1 MSQSRQAQRHRAEV
15 AGMRRAIALLAA
27 GMAVLAWPTV
37 ASAELPDPGK
47 NTVGLGPAVSSST
60 SIQGSAGYDQSG
72 THATAE
78 SHGTSAA
85 PPAYQSPD
93 RGYTYRE
100 IPYNA
105 VVVPAPSQLDNYG
118 VIHVQ
123 QGAGQAA

>member
-27 GMAVLAWPTV
+27 VMAVLAWPTV

-47 NTVGLGPAVSSST
+47 NTVGIGPAVSGST

-78 SHGTSAA
+78 SHGPSAA
-85 PPAYQSPD
+85 PPPYQSPD
-93 RGYTYRE
+93 SGYTYRD

-118 VIHVQ
+118 V
-123 QGAGQAA
+123 